1 MVKMMST
8 PESLWL
14 MRKQFAMEMSAISF
28 LTYFSCLT
36 NRAPARFHL
45 SRKTGR
51 IYMTEILLGTF
62 SDDDSGGSVE
72 LMSQASRLVNRSSA
86 LASKVCRSA

>member
-1 MVKMMST
+1 MIKMMST

-62 SDDDSGGSVE
+62 SDDLERV
-72 LMSQASRLVNRSSA
+72 Q
-86 LASKVCRSA
+86 C